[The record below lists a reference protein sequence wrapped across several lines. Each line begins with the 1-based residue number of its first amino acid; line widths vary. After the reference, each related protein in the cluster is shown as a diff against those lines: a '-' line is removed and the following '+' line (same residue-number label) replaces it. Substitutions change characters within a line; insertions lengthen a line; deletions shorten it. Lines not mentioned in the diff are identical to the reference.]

1 MWRTPEEWG
10 NLIWKWAM
18 DNGFTN
24 TVCTLY
30 ELHSG
35 EDTKQQEFYGMETWL
50 LKRSVASLQ
59 AKGKAEYIRGLAP
72 DDSDSGVK
80 FFA

>member
-1 MWRTPEEWG
+1 MEEFG
-10 NLIWKWAM
+10 LATTDYVYTYCVVLHTNVCVVVGAVLQLLISLA
-18 DNGFTN
+18 
-24 TVCTLY
+24 
-30 ELHSG
+30 
-35 EDTKQQEFYGMETWL
+35 EFYGMETWL